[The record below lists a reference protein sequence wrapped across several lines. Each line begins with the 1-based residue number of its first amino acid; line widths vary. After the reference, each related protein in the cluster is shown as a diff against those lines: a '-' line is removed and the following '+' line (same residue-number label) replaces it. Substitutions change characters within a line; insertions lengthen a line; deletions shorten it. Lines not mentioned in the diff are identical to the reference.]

1 MKKLFF
7 ICSLAAALAAGSL
20 LTPAKAQG
28 DNGVK
33 ERESHYFVG
42 VQGGVSS
49 TLTNYNLFKLLQ
61 PVGSVYVG
69 GYYNS
74 VVGGRLHVSGLDS
87 KGVFPGAG
95 FEGEDL
101 KYKFKYYNADLD
113 LLVNLTN
120 LFCSKKEHFLN
131 LVFVG
136 GVGLNYSWHN
146 KEANCLINTYRLR
159 SLAPEA
165 WTSDRLTH
173 NLRAGLQLEANLSKA
188 LAVNIEFDANNMDDR
203 FNSKKS
209 NSDDWRLAAQVGVAY
224 KFGHKSRGA
233 AVPPVTPP
241 APPVAVEKPATPAPV
256 APAPKPVPEVKPAPK
271 PVMPMVLSENIF
283 FALAK
288 SDIRKYE
295 QEKIDRIVEFLKN
308 NPEVKA
314 TITGH
319 ADAGT
324 GNPRINARYAE
335 QRARNVADAIV
346 EGGIDRSRLIVSSK
360 GDTEMPYGD
369 NEKSRVAIVVAQTK

>member
-7 ICSLAAALAAGSL
+7 ICSLAIALVAGSL
-20 LTPAKAQG
+20 LSTAKAQG
-28 DNGVK
+28 GSDVK

-49 TLTNYNLFKLLQ
+49 TLTNYNLLKLLQ

-101 KYKFKYYNADLD
+101 KYKFKYYNANVD

-120 LFCSKKEHFLN
+120 LFCSKNYHFLN

-146 KEANCLINTYRLR
+146 KEANCLINEYRLR
-159 SLAPEA
+159 NLAPEA

-173 NLRAGLQLEANLSKA
+173 NLRAGLQLEANLSKR
-188 LAVNIEFDANNMDDR
+188 LAFNIEIDANNTDDR

-209 NSDDWRLAAQVGVAY
+209 NSDDWRLTAQAGLVY
-224 KFGHKSRGA
+224 KFGFKKHTYPSPRVVA
-233 AVPPVTPP
+233 PVVPVTENKT
-241 APPVAVEKPATPAPV
+241 VETAPV
-256 APAPKPVPEVKPAPK
+256 APVVKEKPEVKPAPK
-271 PVMPMVLSENIF
+271 PVMPMVATENIF
-283 FALAK
+283 FAISK
-288 SDIRKYE
+288 WEIRKE
-295 QEKIDRIVEFLKN
+295 EAVKIERMVEFLKSH
-308 NPEVKA
+308 PEAKA

-324 GNPRINARYAE
+324 GNHVLNARYAE
-335 QRARNVADAIV
+335 RRAQSVAKAIIDA
-346 EGGIDRSRLIVSSK
+346 GIDASRLIVTSE
-360 GDTEMPYGD
+360 GDKVMPYGD
-369 NEKSRVAIVVAQTK
+369 NPQSRVAIIVAQDK